1 MELVSCLA
9 PSPVLAVVGGP
20 RPRLVTGEARELFLG
35 THACC
40 VTQTRQKMHEV
51 KPATKDPHVHRVVNV
66 YNDPNQLTQSSVSA
80 RATAGEKRY

>member
-1 MELVSCLA
+1 MFGAVTCSSCGLRA
-9 PSPVLAVVGGP
+9 AAADCN
-20 RPRLVTGEARELFLG
+20 RGEARELFLG

-66 YNDPNQLTQSSVSA
+66 YNDPNQLSQSSVSA